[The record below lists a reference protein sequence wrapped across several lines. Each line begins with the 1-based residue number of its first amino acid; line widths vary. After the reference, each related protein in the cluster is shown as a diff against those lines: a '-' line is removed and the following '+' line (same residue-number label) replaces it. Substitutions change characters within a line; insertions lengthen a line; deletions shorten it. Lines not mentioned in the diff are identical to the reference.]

1 MLGKLAPQHGAR
13 VTEGPEVVQV
23 STSTRCAP
31 RVSEA
36 FVSSAIRLMVQSNY
50 SY

>member
-1 MLGKLAPQHGAR
+1 MLGRLAPQHGAR
-13 VTEGPEVVQV
+13 VPEGPEGVQV

-36 FVSSAIRLMVQSNY
+36 FVSSAVQLMVQSN
-50 SY
+50 